1 VLIPFDGAGQRALCR
16 DGLSCG
22 AGWQ

>member
-1 VLIPFDGAGQRALCR
+1 VLIPFDGAGQGALCR
-16 DGLSCG
+16 DGLACG